1 MNISQYYKYYLTL
14 HKHPKCKLLHFIG
27 QWVTI
32 LFTIFVLYNWYWF
45 LIPLIPFVVYPFAW
59 SGHLYFEKNKPLAW
73 DGVKD
78 GGKTTLKA
86 KLCDWIMFKD
96 ILLGR
101 LKIW

>member
-1 MNISQYYKYYLTL
+1 MKLDKYYKYYLTL
-14 HKHPKCKLLHFIG
+14 HENPKCKLLHFIG

-32 LFTIFVLYNWYWF
+32 FFTIFVLYNWYWY
-45 LIPLIPFVVYPFAW
+45 LIPLIPLVVYPFAW
-59 SGHLYFEKNKPLAW
+59 SGHFIFEKNKPLAW
-73 DGVKD
+73 K
-78 GGKTTLKA
+78 GGKITLLA